1 MQGINCISRPIPLYN
16 HTVTKF
22 AATAVLNMLNPMTK
36 TIILSILALISI
48 ALSFF
53 YEVKKP
59 ESTPVKTE
67 TVALMLYPVQT
78 GEDIARALELPPIPL
93 DLSEPIDSAFYQRYS
108 RKLGLKL
115 DYNEDK
121 DLLETIT
128 KWLGTPYSY
137 GSSSKRGTDCS
148 GFVTRVYSDVYGIDL
163 SRSSRSMFDDVTRIR
178 KDSIRTGDLVF
189 FRRSP
194 RQPIFHVGIY
204 LKDNKFVHSATSG
217 GVMVSSLKEP
227 YYRNYYYAAGRV
239 D

>member
-1 MQGINCISRPIPLYN
+1 
-16 HTVTKF
+16 
-22 AATAVLNMLNPMTK
+22 MLNPMTK
-36 TIILSILALISI
+36 TIILSVLAIISV

-53 YEVKKP
+53 YDVKKP
-59 ESTPVKTE
+59 ESTPAETE
-67 TVALMLYPVQT
+67 AATLTLYPVQT
-78 GEDIARALELPPIPL
+78 GEDIARALELSVPL
-93 DLSEPIDSAFYQRYS
+93 DLSEPIDSAFYKRHS
-108 RKLGLKL
+108 RKLGLQL

-121 DLLETIT
+121 TLLETVT

-148 GFVTRVYSDVYGIDL
+148 GFVTRIYSDVYGIDL

-189 FRRSP
+189 FRRGP

-204 LKDNKFVHSATSG
+204 LKDNKFVHSATNG

-227 YYRNYYYAAGRV
+227 FYRNYYYAAGRV

>member
-1 MQGINCISRPIPLYN
+1 
-16 HTVTKF
+16 
-22 AATAVLNMLNPMTK
+22 MTK
-36 TIILSILALISI
+36 TIILSVLALISI

-53 YEVKKP
+53 YDVKKP
-59 ESTPVKTE
+59 EATPAETE
-67 TVALMLYPVQT
+67 AANLTLYPVQT
-78 GEDIARALELPPIPL
+78 GEDIARALALTVPL
-93 DLSEPIDSAFYQRYS
+93 DLSEPVDSAFYKRYS
-108 RKLGLKL
+108 RKLGLQL

-121 DLLETIT
+121 TLLETVT

-148 GFVTRVYSDVYGIDL
+148 GFVTRIYSDVYGIDL

-178 KDSIRTGDLVF
+178 KDSVRTGDLVF
-189 FRRSP
+189 FRRGP

>member
-1 MQGINCISRPIPLYN
+1 
-16 HTVTKF
+16 
-22 AATAVLNMLNPMTK
+22 MLNPMTK
-36 TIILSILALISI
+36 TIILSVLAIISI

-53 YEVKKP
+53 YDVKKP
-59 ESTPVKTE
+59 ESTPAE
-67 TVALMLYPVQT
+67 TATASLMLYPIQT
-78 GEDIARALELPPIPL
+78 GEDIARALELPPLPL
-93 DLSEPIDSAFYQRYS
+93 DLSEPVDSAFYKRHS

-137 GSSSKRGTDCS
+137 GSSTKSGTDCS
-148 GFVTRVYSDVYGIDL
+148 GFVTRIYSDVYGIDL

-189 FRRSP
+189 FRRGP
-194 RQPIFHVGIY
+194 KQPIFHVGIY

-239 D
+239 N

>member
-1 MQGINCISRPIPLYN
+1 
-16 HTVTKF
+16 
-22 AATAVLNMLNPMTK
+22 MTK

>member
-1 MQGINCISRPIPLYN
+1 
-16 HTVTKF
+16 
-22 AATAVLNMLNPMTK
+22 MLNPMTK
-36 TIILSILALISI
+36 TIILSVLALVSI

-59 ESTPVKTE
+59 ESTPAETE
-67 TVALMLYPVQT
+67 TASLMLYPIQT
-78 GEDIARALELPPIPL
+78 GEDIAKALQLQVPSH
-93 DLSEPIDSAFYQRYS
+93 LSEPVDSAFYHRYS
-108 RKLGLKL
+108 RRLGLKL
-115 DYNEDK
+115 DYSEDK
-121 DLLETIT
+121 DLLETVS

-148 GFVTRVYSDVYGIDL
+148 GFVTRIYSDVYGIDL

-178 KDSIRTGDLVF
+178 KDSVRTGDLVF

-217 GVMVSSLKEP
+217 GVMISSLKEP